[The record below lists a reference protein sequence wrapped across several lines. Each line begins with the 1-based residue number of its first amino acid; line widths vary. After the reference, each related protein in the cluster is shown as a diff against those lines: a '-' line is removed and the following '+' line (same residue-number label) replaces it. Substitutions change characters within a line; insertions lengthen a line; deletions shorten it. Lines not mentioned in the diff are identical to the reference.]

1 MQGSDVQRNPA
12 TTGTVHVLVVDD
24 DIEIGQML
32 SRYFGSQG
40 LRVSLA
46 ENGNQLRATMAAH
59 AIDVVLLD
67 LGLPGEDG
75 LSLIRELRSHWHGPV
90 IIISGRGES
99 VERVV
104 GLELGADDYVT
115 KPFDLREL
123 LARIRSVLRRSQ
135 AAPNVSAAP
144 KGYEFEGFRL
154 DVPSHRLTKMDAKEI
169 PLTTGEFALLLAFV
183 EHPHQ
188 VLTRDRLMNT
198 VHGRDAGPFDRA
210 IDVQI
215 GRLRKKLEVDPAD
228 PKLIK
233 SVRGLGYLFAPAVR
247 TL

>member
-1 MQGSDVQRNPA
+1 MIAGHPDLQAMQGSDVRRNPA

-32 SRYFGSQG
+32 SRYFSSQG

-46 ENGNQLRATMAAH
+46 ENGNQLRAAMAGQ

-104 GLELGADDYVT
+104 GLELGADDY
-115 KPFDLREL
+115 
-123 LARIRSVLRRSQ
+123 
-135 AAPNVSAAP
+135 
-144 KGYEFEGFRL
+144 
-154 DVPSHRLTKMDAKEI
+154 
-169 PLTTGEFALLLAFV
+169 
-183 EHPHQ
+183 
-188 VLTRDRLMNT
+188 
-198 VHGRDAGPFDRA
+198 
-210 IDVQI
+210 
-215 GRLRKKLEVDPAD
+215 
-228 PKLIK
+228 
-233 SVRGLGYLFAPAVR
+233 
-247 TL
+247 